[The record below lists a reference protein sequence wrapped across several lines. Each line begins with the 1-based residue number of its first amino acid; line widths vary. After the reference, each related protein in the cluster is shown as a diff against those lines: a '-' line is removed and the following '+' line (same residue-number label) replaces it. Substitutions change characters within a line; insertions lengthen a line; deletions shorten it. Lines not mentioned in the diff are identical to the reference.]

1 MWPVKGEVVRGHVG
15 VVCAAVLLIR
25 SWGAGTE
32 KLTWVYVRNFSDV
45 DILKVGLSTGSY
57 LVYLDSV
64 LSVV

>member
-1 MWPVKGEVVRGHVG
+1 M
-15 VVCAAVLLIR
+15 VCAAVLLIR